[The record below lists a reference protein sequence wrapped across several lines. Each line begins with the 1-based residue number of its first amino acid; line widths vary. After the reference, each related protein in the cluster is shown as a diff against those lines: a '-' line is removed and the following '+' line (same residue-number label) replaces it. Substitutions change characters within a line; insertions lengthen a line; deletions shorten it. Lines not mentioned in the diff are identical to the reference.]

1 MTIRLKLPRSPR
13 TAQSRGRRP
22 LNIFTV
28 PINIFSSFTTLLI
41 VSLIAATGQ
50 QQLYNQS
57 LHLAVFIFGSDKP
70 RPFVHVGHQCVYP
83 NMKMNIIIIN
93 TREMRL

>member
-1 MTIRLKLPRSPR
+1 MLPRSPR

-50 QQLYNQS
+50 TEITAAAAAL
-57 LHLAVFIFGSDKP
+57 
-70 RPFVHVGHQCVYP
+70 
-83 NMKMNIIIIN
+83 
-93 TREMRL
+93 